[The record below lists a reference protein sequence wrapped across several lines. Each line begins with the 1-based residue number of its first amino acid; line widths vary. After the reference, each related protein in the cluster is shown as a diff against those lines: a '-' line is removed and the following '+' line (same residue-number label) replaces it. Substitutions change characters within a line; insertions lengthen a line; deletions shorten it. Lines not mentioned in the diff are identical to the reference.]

1 MLTSL
6 RNQLVFLKQFGQQF
20 ETTGS
25 LIPSSRFLAKAIT
38 RFLANRTR
46 HPVRVLE
53 CGPGTGAF
61 TSQIVQHLQA
71 GDVFDLVELNAS
83 FVDVLRHRFETED
96 TWNAVRDLSTIHEVP
111 FQDFDGGGE
120 YDFVISG
127 LPLNNFPPK
136 LVAEIMETCF
146 RLLKPRGVLSYFEYM
161 YIRPFRRRIS
171 GGDTGRRIR
180 EVHQIVES
188 YIGRHGIARDS
199 VFMNTPPAWV
209 QHLQS
214 GLRGE

>member
-61 TSQIVQHLQA
+61 TSQIVQHLQP

-83 FVDVLRHRFETED
+83 SAT
-96 TWNAVRDLSTIHEVP
+96 
-111 FQDFDGGGE
+111 
-120 YDFVISG
+120 
-127 LPLNNFPPK
+127 PLNWH
-136 LVAEIMETCF
+136 VVQT
-146 RLLKPRGVLSYFEYM
+146 VV
-161 YIRPFRRRIS
+161 RR
-171 GGDTGRRIR
+171 
-180 EVHQIVES
+180 
-188 YIGRHGIARDS
+188 
-199 VFMNTPPAWV
+199 
-209 QHLQS
+209 
-214 GLRGE
+214 